1 MFRALAAAATI
12 LGGASTTLPPA
23 RAQTPEEAVAF
34 FMWGLEEG
42 SRSSPLAANKWA
54 VEDADGRTSAFE
66 VKRVSECRYDV
77 NIQKKVASAKLRLD
91 YTLDFSSVTEY
102 DAWLANNSGMAII
115 IKIEGIRWYSKK
127 VVNLDNDRVL
137 QMIKDGIVDANVT
150 AGGSVE
156 SLRRAYVDF
165 RTNHCMGR
173 ASWAR

>member
-12 LGGASTTLPPA
+12 LGGVSTTLPPA

-34 FMWGLEEG
+34 FMWGLEDG

-66 VKRVSECRYDV
+66 IKRVSECRYDV
-77 NIQKKVASAKLRLD
+77 HIQKEVASARLRFD

-102 DAWLANNSGMAII
+102 DAWLANSSGRAII

-127 VVNLDNDRVL
+127 VVSVKNDRVL
-137 QMIKDGIVDANVT
+137 QMIKDGTVDANVA

-156 SLRRAYVDF
+156 RLRRAYTDF
-165 RTNHCMGR
+165 RANHCRGR
-173 ASWAR
+173 AS